1 MFYKHLLVLALP
13 LTFVLPAQAE
23 TFDERMERIG
33 QENALAK
40 TMTDTQVKLIQKVV
54 QTNHCAKVALTHHQ
68 RILGQYQV
76 ETSSSELFVK
86 WRQLGKQ
93 LDAQYETDYPGYPK
107 HAFQEYPAAS
117 SKVDGYLFALIDN
130 GLNEQSWIAK
140 EFKQCKKNKLIS
152 KT

>member
-68 RILGQYQV
+68 RILGQYKV

-152 KT
+152 QT

>member
-1 MFYKHLLVLALP
+1 MFYKHLLPLALP

-40 TMTDTQVKLIQKVV
+40 TMSEEQVELIQKVV

-76 ETSSSELFVK
+76 ETSSSELFIK

-93 LDAQYETDYPGYPK
+93 LDDQYETDYPGYPK
-107 HAFQEYPAAS
+107 HVFQEYPAAS

-130 GLNEQSWIAK
+130 GLNEQSWIVK
-140 EFKQCKKNKLIS
+140 EFKQCKSNKLIS
-152 KT
+152 RT

>member
-93 LDAQYETDYPGYPK
+93 LNTQYETDYPGYPK

-152 KT
+152 QT

>member
-93 LDAQYETDYPGYPK
+93 LDTQYETDYPGYPK

-152 KT
+152 QT

>member
-1 MFYKHLLVLALP
+1 MFYKYLLPLALP
-13 LTFVLPAQAE
+13 LTFVFPTHAE
-23 TFDERMERIG
+23 TFGERMTRIE
-33 QENALAK
+33 QENVLAK
-40 TMTDTQVKLIQKVV
+40 TMSEEQVELIQKVV

-68 RILGQYQV
+68 RILGQYKV

-152 KT
+152 RT

>member
-130 GLNEQSWIAK
+130 GLNEQLWIAK

-152 KT
+152 RT

>member
-152 KT
+152 QT

>member
-1 MFYKHLLVLALP
+1 MFYKYLLPLALP
-13 LTFVLPAQAE
+13 LTFVLPTQAE
-23 TFDERMERIG
+23 TFNKRMERIR

-86 WRQLGKQ
+86 WRKLGKQ
-93 LDAQYETDYPGYPK
+93 LDKKYETDYPGYPK
-107 HAFQEYPAAS
+107 HVFQEYPAAS

-130 GLNEQSWIAK
+130 GLNEQTWIAK
-140 EFKQCKKNKLIS
+140 EFKQCKSNKLIS
-152 KT
+152 RT

>member
-1 MFYKHLLVLALP
+1 MALP

-76 ETSSSELFVK
+76 ETSSSKLFVK

-93 LDAQYETDYPGYPK
+93 LDTQYETDYPGYPK

-152 KT
+152 QT

>member
-1 MFYKHLLVLALP
+1 MFCKHLLALALP

-23 TFDERMERIG
+23 KFNKRMERIR
-33 QENALAK
+33 QENVLAK
-40 TMTDTQVKLIQKVV
+40 TMTDKQVKLIQKVV

-68 RILGQYQV
+68 RILGQYKV

-117 SKVDGYLFALIDN
+117 GKVDGYLFALIDN

-152 KT
+152 RT

>member
-1 MFYKHLLVLALP
+1 MFYKYLLPLALP
-13 LTFVLPAQAE
+13 LTFVLPTQAE
-23 TFDERMERIG
+23 TFNKRMERIR

-68 RILGQYQV
+68 RILGQYKV

-93 LDAQYETDYPGYPK
+93 LDAQYEMDYPGYPK

-117 SKVDGYLFALIDN
+117 GKVDGYLFALIDN

-152 KT
+152 RT

>member
-1 MFYKHLLVLALP
+1 MFFKRLLALVLP
-13 LTFVLPAQAE
+13 VTFAFAAHAE
-23 TFDERMERIG
+23 TFGERMERIE
-33 QENALAK
+33 QENVLAK
-40 TMTDTQVKLIQKVV
+40 TMTETQVKLIQKVV
-54 QTNHCAKVALTHHQ
+54 QTNHCAKVALTHHH
-68 RILGQYQV
+68 RILGQYKV

-86 WRQLGKQ
+86 WRQLGKR

-107 HAFQEYPAAS
+107 HAFQEYLAAS

-152 KT
+152 RT

>member
-1 MFYKHLLVLALP
+1 MFYKRLLVLILP
-13 LTFVLPAQAE
+13 IYIVFSAHAE
-23 TFDERMERIG
+23 TFGERMDRIE
-33 QENALAK
+33 QENVLAK
-40 TMTDTQVKLIQKVV
+40 TMSEEQVKLIQKVV

-68 RILGQYQV
+68 RILGQYKV

-93 LDAQYETDYPGYPK
+93 LDNQYETDYPGYPK
-107 HAFQEYPAAS
+107 HTFQEYPAAS

-152 KT
+152 RT

>member
-1 MFYKHLLVLALP
+1 MFYKRLLVLALP
-13 LTFVLPAQAE
+13 LTFVFPIHAE
-23 TFDERMERIG
+23 TFGERMERIE

-40 TMTDTQVKLIQKVV
+40 TMSNTQVKLIQKVV

-68 RILGQYQV
+68 RILGQYKV

-93 LDAQYETDYPGYPK
+93 LDDQYETDYPGYPK
-107 HAFQEYPAAS
+107 HVFQEYPAAS

-140 EFKQCKKNKLIS
+140 EFKQCKNNKLIS

>member
-76 ETSSSELFVK
+76 ETSSSKLFVK

-93 LDAQYETDYPGYPK
+93 LDTQYETDYPGYPK

-152 KT
+152 QT

>member
-1 MFYKHLLVLALP
+1 MFYTHLLVLALP

>member
-1 MFYKHLLVLALP
+1 MFYKHLLPLALP

-40 TMTDTQVKLIQKVV
+40 TMSEEQVELIQKVV

-76 ETSSSELFVK
+76 ETSSSELFIK

-93 LDAQYETDYPGYPK
+93 LDDQYETDYPGYPK
-107 HAFQEYPAAS
+107 HVFQEYPAAS

-130 GLNEQSWIAK
+130 GLNEQSWIVK
-140 EFKQCKKNKLIS
+140 EFKQCKNNKLIS
-152 KT
+152 RT

>member
-1 MFYKHLLVLALP
+1 MFCKYLLPLALP

-23 TFDERMERIG
+23 TFNKRMERIR

-93 LDAQYETDYPGYPK
+93 LDTQYETDYPGYPK

-152 KT
+152 QT

>member
-1 MFYKHLLVLALP
+1 MFCKRLLALVLP
-13 LTFVLPAQAE
+13 ISVIFSTHAE
-23 TFDERMERIG
+23 TFGERIERIE

-40 TMTDTQVKLIQKVV
+40 TMSDTQVKLIQQVV

-68 RILGQYQV
+68 RILGQYKV
-76 ETSSSELFVK
+76 ETSSSKLFVK

-93 LDAQYETDYPGYPK
+93 LDTQYETDYPGYPK
-107 HAFQEYPAAS
+107 HAFQEYLAAS

-152 KT
+152 RT